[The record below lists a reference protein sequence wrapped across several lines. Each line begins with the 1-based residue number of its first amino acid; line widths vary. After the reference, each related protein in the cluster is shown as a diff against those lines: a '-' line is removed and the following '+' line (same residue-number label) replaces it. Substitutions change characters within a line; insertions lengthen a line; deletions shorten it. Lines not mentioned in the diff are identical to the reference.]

1 MSTEFPEPVEVTI
14 NGARR
19 RIKGGQ
25 SILQLL
31 ETLEIPPARVA
42 IELDRN
48 ILKKDLW
55 EGTRLRGGEELE
67 IVHFV
72 GGG

>member
-1 MSTEFPEPVEVTI
+1 MSSELSNQVEVTI
-14 NGARR
+14 NGERR
-19 RIKGGQ
+19 QVEGGQ
-25 SILQLL
+25 TVAQLL
-31 ETLEIPPARVA
+31 EILEIPPGRVA
-42 IELDRN
+42 IELDRD

-55 EGTRLRGGEELE
+55 DDTRLRGGEELE

>member
-1 MSTEFPEPVEVTI
+1 MSAEPSSQIEITV
-14 NGARR
+14 NGERR
-19 RIKGGQ
+19 QVRGGQ
-25 SILQLL
+25 TVAQLL
-31 ETLEIPPARVA
+31 KILEIPPGLVA
-42 IELDRN
+42 VELDRD

-55 EGTRLRGGEELE
+55 DDTRLRGGEQLE

>member
-1 MSTEFPEPVEVTI
+1 MSSELSNQVEVTI
-14 NGARR
+14 NGERR
-19 RIKGGQ
+19 QVEVGQ
-25 SILQLL
+25 TVAQLL
-31 ETLEIPPARVA
+31 EILEIPPGRVA
-42 IELDRN
+42 IELDRD

-55 EGTRLRGGEELE
+55 DDTRLRGGEELE